1 MEISK
6 KDFASLWH
14 SSWKSALCIAVRNL
28 CSISPIFAVKF
39 RCKRENEKPWLFRWS
54 KRSLRLGLK
63 VEKHLLILSSKGENS
78 PCWTSAKIGLGNK
91 DEARRRLLADHTC
104 WRKVIFLTKTY
115 QVMYSWWEQTR
126 NWSLFRNAF
135 WETQLLPK
143 MRNCTIRGI
152 CFIIDVQS
160 QVSLG

>member
-1 MEISK
+1 MEITISTSIRVWYKKKNNIYTWWALEISK

-54 KRSLRLGLK
+54 KRSLRLDLK

-104 WRKVIFLTKTY
+104 WRKVIFSNKDVLSN
-115 QVMYSWWEQTR
+115 V
-126 NWSLFRNAF
+126 
-135 WETQLLPK
+135 LL
-143 MRNCTIRGI
+143 MRANKELIL
-152 CFIIDVQS
+152 V
-160 QVSLG
+160 